1 MEKETKKILIVEDDT
16 AILDIYKTVFGKFG
30 FEVESASSGKEALSI
45 IEGIKKGESE
55 KPVIV
60 LLDLI
65 LPDMDGI
72 DLLKAIKSNDVT
84 KNIKDFLWFLRQSFD
99 NQGFDVFYAEDG
111 EKGLE
116 EAKKENPDLV
126 LIDIQLPKINGIE
139 MAKKIKE
146 EGLNPK
152 MIFLTNLNDPIHI
165 SEALEA
171 AGESDYIVKID
182 VNIDSVVQRVKDKL
196 EIK

>member
-65 LPDMDGI
+65 LPDMDGL

-84 KNIKDFLWFLRQSFD
+84 KNIK
-99 NQGFDVFYAEDG
+99 VFIMTNKESIGSELPEDM
-111 EKGLE
+111 K
-116 EAKKENPDLV
+116 PDEFIV
-126 LIDIQLPKINGIE
+126 KANVTPIDIVELVKKHIGNKI
-139 MAKKIKE
+139 
-146 EGLNPK
+146 LNPK
-152 MIFLTNLNDPIHI
+152 P
-165 SEALEA
+165 
-171 AGESDYIVKID
+171 
-182 VNIDSVVQRVKDKL
+182 
-196 EIK
+196 